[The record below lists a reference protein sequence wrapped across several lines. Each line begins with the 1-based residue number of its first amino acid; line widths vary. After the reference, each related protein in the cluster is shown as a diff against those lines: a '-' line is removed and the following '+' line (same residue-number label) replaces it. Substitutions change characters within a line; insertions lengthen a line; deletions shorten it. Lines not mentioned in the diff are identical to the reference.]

1 MLVNGTDHPCHN
13 VENSRGHPV
22 LNIIFVVDILL
33 SGRGG
38 METALSLIYH
48 ELKQRHNVIVI
59 LKGKS
64 EDSTWEEGINT
75 RVLSQKMSDSIP
87 RNVLL
92 NIYSAALANVM
103 KDLLPM
109 DIIVS
114 TGPTGVKAASMAV
127 ERLNVQVPVVSWLH
141 FNLDFYYRFFEDLR
155 AADGHLAISE
165 GNLKDLQ
172 CVFPEKQ
179 NKLVYNPV
187 KFDNVTYVTRPSH
200 PVFLYV
206 GRLAEVKN
214 VDHII
219 KALSPLQKNH
229 FELHIIGDGKEYE
242 PLLELSH
249 QLGIQE
255 RIIWHGWQQKPW
267 DTVPC
272 VTSLLLTSDTEP
284 FGLVLIEALSRGIPV
299 VSSNCK
305 YGPREIVN
313 SSNGWLYEPNDLE
326 QLTSILGRIM
336 DSGQPSPSPEA
347 CRESVRKYAVQS
359 IAEQFE
365 QALLDIAMKRA
376 IQHE

>member
-1 MLVNGTDHPCHN
+1 M
-13 VENSRGHPV
+13 
-22 LNIIFVVDILL
+22 NIIFVVDILL

-59 LKGKS
+59 LRGAS
-64 EDSTWEEGINT
+64 EDNTWEEGIRT
-75 RVLSQKMSDSIP
+75 IPLSQKLSDLIP

-92 NIYSAALANVM
+92 NIYSAALAKVM
-103 KDLLPM
+103 KDLLPL

-114 TGPTGVKAASMAV
+114 TGPTGVKAATMAV

-141 FNLDFYYRFFEDLR
+141 FNLDFYYKFFEDLR

-187 KFDNVTYVTRPSH
+187 KFDNVTYVKRPSY

-206 GRLAEVKN
+206 GRLAKVKN
-214 VDHII
+214 VDHIMM
-219 KALSPLQKNH
+219 ALAPLQQNH
-229 FELHIIGDGKEYE
+229 FELHIIGDGKEYKS
-242 PLLELSH
+242 LLELSN
-249 QLGIQE
+249 QLGIE
-255 RIIWHGWQQKPW
+255 DRIVWHGWRKDPW
-267 DTVPC
+267 DV
-272 VTSLLLTSDTEP
+272 VDSASSLILASDIEP

-299 VSSNCK
+299 ISSNCK

-313 SSNGWLYEPNDLE
+313 ASNGWLYEPNNLE
-326 QLTSILGRIM
+326 QLTSILGGVM
-336 DSGQPSPSPEA
+336 DVGQPYPSPEA
-347 CRESVRKYAVQS
+347 CRESVRTYAVQS
-359 IAEQFE
+359 IAERFE
-365 QALLDIAMKRA
+365 QALFDISTHRA
-376 IQHE
+376 AQQE